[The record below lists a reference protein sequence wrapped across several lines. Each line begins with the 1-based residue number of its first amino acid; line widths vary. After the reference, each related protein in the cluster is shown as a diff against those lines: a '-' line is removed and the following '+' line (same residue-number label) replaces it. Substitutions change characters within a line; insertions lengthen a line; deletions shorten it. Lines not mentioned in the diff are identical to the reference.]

1 MMMITNGFFLL
12 CARVLLPQSFLKKS
26 QSRTAKAT
34 TTTTKNSP
42 LFSSS
47 ALVSIKTHISKEGLL
62 GFRTRFFSLLQV
74 LCRNTHTFESKREEE
89 EEEWVRRCTTAWR
102 RTCTWRKRRSSG
114 SRLASSLGA
123 GGSIRTGNAEGKS
136 RGTTRKCQR
145 IRVL

>member
-1 MMMITNGFFLL
+1 MGT
-12 CARVLLPQSFLKKS
+12 
-26 QSRTAKAT
+26 
-34 TTTTKNSP
+34 
-42 LFSSS
+42 
-47 ALVSIKTHISKEGLL
+47 
-62 GFRTRFFSLLQV
+62 TRFLFCKSFV
-74 LCRNTHTFESKREEE
+74 CRNTHTFESKREEVEEE

-145 IRVL
+145 INRVCVGIIVQRKTDTRERERRLLRL